1 MSQKEIQEL
10 VEQLEQA
17 SDAYYNGDPIM
28 ADAEF
33 DALEDELRVLDPK
46 NAWFKRVG
54 AKAKKTKFK
63 EVKHGAP
70 MGSLN
75 KVQTPDEFDKWA
87 DDVDDKLTKAEKAGE
102 LDDAPRTLVV
112 SEKLDGISIS
122 LKYEKGK
129 LVQAVTRN
137 DGVTGDDITRNV
149 LLMKGA
155 VEKARDLTGYV
166 RGEIIVRK
174 SVLAKHFPGY
184 KNPRNTAAGTA
195 KREKDPA
202 PCKHLEILCYQVIST
217 KHDIPTKT
225 VEFKLL
231 ESLGFM
237 TPYWETCDGT
247 KTKGQPE
254 QQAQKIYQRYVDKAR
269 AALDYDIDGLVIEH
283 DDLGVM
289 EHLGEHDQRPKGA
302 RAFKFPHEEQPTRLR
317 DVVWQVG
324 NSGRVTPVAYFETV
338 TLAGASVSQASL
350 HNVDNI
356 GRLAEKCPQ
365 GLLGYGD
372 MILVSRRNDVIPYVE
387 KVIKAS
393 KNRRFGAP
401 TECPSCGT
409 KLRKTAGRRNVATS
423 DGAYLICP
431 NDKGC
436 GAQQSGAVKRWLAKL
451 DIKDWGDALIE
462 ALCADGTVKTVAD
475 LYGLKAD
482 DIAEVTLLDSGKRV
496 GASKGKR
503 VVKNLHAKMELRIA
517 DFVGSL
523 GIDLWG
529 RSMTQFIVD
538 AGYDTIEKME
548 DATVAQLA
556 AVPGVGGTKAEAFV
570 DGFGR
575 RKKVIDDIVAAGVT
589 IKKPVVGGK
598 LSGVSFC
605 FTGVRDREFEGEIQA
620 AGGTIKS
627 SVGKGLSYLV
637 AKDPKS
643 TSGKAKKARAQGTE
657 VIGLDEA
664 KGLL

>member
-1 MSQKEIQEL
+1 MSRREIQEL

-17 SDAYYNGDPIM
+17 NDAYYNGDPLM

-33 DALEDELRVLDPK
+33 DALEDELRQLDPK
-46 NAWFKRVG
+46 NAFFKRVG
-54 AKAKKTKFK
+54 AKAGTTKFK
-63 EVKHGAP
+63 KVKHGAP

-87 DDVDDKLTKAEKAGE
+87 DDMDAKLDKAERAGD
-102 LDDAPRTLVV
+102 LDDASRTLLV

-122 LKYEKGK
+122 LKYEGGK

-149 LLMKGA
+149 LLMEGA

-195 KREKDPA
+195 KRESDPA

-231 ESLGFM
+231 ENLGFL
-237 TPYWETCDGT
+237 TPYWETCDGE
-247 KTKGQPE
+247 QPE
-254 QQAQKIYQRYVDKAR
+254 QEVQKVYDRYVAKDR
-269 AALDYDIDGLVIEH
+269 AALDYDIDGLVIEY
-283 DDLGVM
+283 DSLAIM
-289 EHLGEHDQRPKGA
+289 EHLGEHDMRPKGA

-317 DVVWQVG
+317 EIVWQVG
-324 NSGRVTPVAYFETV
+324 NSGRVTPVAYFDSV

-365 GLLGYGD
+365 GLLGLGD
-372 MILVSRRNDVIPYVE
+372 KILVSRRNDVIPCVE

-393 KNRRFGAP
+393 QNARYLAP
-401 TECPSCGT
+401 KECPSCGT
-409 KLRKTAGRRNVATS
+409 KLRKSSGRKTAKDD
-423 DGAYLICP
+423 DGAYLLCP
-431 NDKGC
+431 NEKGC
-436 GAQQSGAVKRWLAKL
+436 GAQQSGAIKRWVKKL
-451 DIKDWGDALIE
+451 DIKDWGETLIE
-462 ALCADGTVKTVAD
+462 AICANGMVKTISD
-475 LYGLKAD
+475 LYGLTPD
-482 DIAEVTLLDSGKRV
+482 ELEGVTLSGKRV
-496 GASKGKR
+496 GTSTAKK
-503 VVKNLHAKMELRIA
+503 VVKNLHAKKELRIA

-529 RSMTQFIVD
+529 RSMTQFLVD
-538 AGYDTIEKME
+538 ADYDTLEKME
-548 DATVAQLA
+548 DLTVAQIA
-556 AVPGVGGTKAEAFV
+556 AVPGVGQTKAEAFV

-575 RKKVIDDIVAAGVT
+575 RKKLIDDLLAAGVT
-589 IKKPVVGGK
+589 VKKPVVGGK
-598 LSGVSFC
+598 MSGMVFC
-605 FTGVRDREFEGEIQA
+605 FTGVRDPEFEGEIQE
-620 AGGTIKS
+620 AGGQIKG
-627 SVGKGLSYLV
+627 SVGKGVTHLV

-643 TSGKAKKARAQGTE
+643 TSGKAKKARAQGTQ
-657 VIGLDEA
+657 VLSLEA
-664 KGLL
+664 AKALL